1 MTGRFARHAVVLVTA
16 RGREEVEQ
24 GERVMCMVG
33 GDLTLCGEHTMRSTD
48 DVLLNR
54 TGETHVILLASVTSI
69 RLTKKR
75 NGSSSAGLS
84 GAGWFPWPGSSCHLP
99 GSIRP
104 PWDPRTL
111 ELSRCLT
118 NAFSVTLRGP
128 FWLTLHRD
136 RETLCFCPGRAHHL
150 LRGEFCQASLEPDE
164 TVLGNGS

>member
-24 GERVMCMVG
+24 GERVMCTVG

-48 DVLLNR
+48 DILLNR

-84 GAGWFPWPGSSCHLP
+84 GAGWFRWPGVQLP
-99 GSIRP
+99 PAGVHSTP
-104 PWDPRTL
+104 VGPEDL
-111 ELSRCLT
+111 GVE
-118 NAFSVTLRGP
+118 SVSHKR
-128 FWLTLHRD
+128 
-136 RETLCFCPGRAHHL
+136 L
-150 LRGEFCQASLEPDE
+150 LRDSPRSFLADSPPRP
-164 TVLGNGS
+164 